1 MAENHAVLVLQAY
14 FSNKLQDSVCRKDFL
29 DLSFE
34 KIISCVQFLYIPLKL
49 KVFERIIHSYKID
62 SSRESFLDFGSRT
75 LRHLKLV
82 SRLYPLKDRELYVE
96 KHRANLLK
104 LSLPSEILQIVER
117 KEANYRNLSAS
128 ELIDLYISQTQILK
142 SSSDEIYQVY
152 SIVP

>member
-1 MAENHAVLVLQAY
+1 MCVLNYELLEKIIKKIEKLIIIENLAENHDVLVLQAY
-14 FSNKLQDSVCRKDFL
+14 FSNKLQDSACSYLRKDFL
-29 DLSFE
+29 NLSFE

-62 SSRESFLDFGSRT
+62 SSPESFLDFGSRT

-117 KEANYRNLSAS
+117 KEA
-128 ELIDLYISQTQILK
+128 I
-142 SSSDEIYQVY
+142 
-152 SIVP
+152 